1 MLQPVTIVGISGTR
15 LRHISRQLCPKQFLP
30 RISQLTMLQ
39 LTLQRL
45 QGLNYPPPVIV
56 GIVN

>member
-15 LRHISRQLCPKQFLP
+15 LRHISRQLCPKHFCLV
-30 RISQLTMLQ
+30 SATMLQ

-45 QGLNYPPPVIV
+45 QGLNYPRPVIV